1 MSTKISLTKKDFLTV
16 YKIDKLKKKYNFNHL
31 LFNNEYINKPQ
42 TETDKEF
49 LNCISSLKIV
59 YKTDVNLICLTYSH
73 FTKISPSLLTDDQ
86 FIQPQPEALAQPFT
100 LKQFDNLEV
109 DIQYLKSHYTCTYH
123 GWVRNDCHDILKHTY
138 NFNILFN
145 TNIKK
150 LVTNEFGVVPVLV
163 ETDDEIK
170 LYSLKLPVCFGV
182 FNITDS
188 KYNVKYLY
196 SPKHNIKL
204 IIKNIS

>member
-1 MSTKISLTKKDFLTV
+1 MSTKISLTKKDFLIV
-16 YKIDKLKKKYNFNHL
+16 YEIDKLKKKYNFNHL

-42 TETDKEF
+42 SETDKEF
-49 LNCISSLKIV
+49 LDNIFSISLV

-73 FTKISPSLLTDDQ
+73 FTKLSPSLLTDDQ
-86 FIQPQPEALAQPFT
+86 FIQPQPEALI
-100 LKQFDNLEV
+100 LKQFDNLEI
-109 DIQYLKSHYTCTYH
+109 DIPYLKSHYTCTYH
-123 GWVRNDCHDILKHTY
+123 GWVRNDCHDILTHTY

-150 LVTNEFGVVPVLV
+150 LITNEFGVVPVLV

-182 FNITDS
+182 FNISET

-204 IIKNIS
+204 IIKNIA